1 MTNFKSI
8 ALLAL
13 VATFTLTAAAQSCS
27 LMPGSVG
34 LGNYCGDAR
43 SSPKVASATQAGPT
57 PANSSTRTK
66 DPSATNTQAV
76 MPSQSQRWTIL
87 PTDGKLA
94 VTFERWASAAGMK
107 LIWDA
112 QQHVMLSSADT
123 FDGTLEQAL
132 SRVLSSSAIRQSAYP
147 LEACVYPNNPPVLRI
162 TRLGDQKECQQ

>member
-8 ALLAL
+8 ASLTL
-13 VATFTLTAAAQSCS
+13 VAAFTIPAAAQSCS

-43 SSPKVASATQAGPT
+43 SSSKLAAATQIESAT
-57 PANSSTRTK
+57 ANSSNRIK
-66 DPSATNTQAV
+66 DPSATNTKAG
-76 MPSQSQRWTIL
+76 MPGQSQRWTIL

-94 VTFERWASAAGMK
+94 VTFERWATAAGMK

-112 QQHVMLSSADT
+112 QQHVMLSSSDT